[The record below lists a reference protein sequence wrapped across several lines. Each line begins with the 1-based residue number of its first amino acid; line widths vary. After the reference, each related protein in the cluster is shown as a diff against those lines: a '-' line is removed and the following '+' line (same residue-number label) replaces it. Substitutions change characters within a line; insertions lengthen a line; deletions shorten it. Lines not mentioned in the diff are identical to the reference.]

1 MHKVQKSRG
10 VLGGILGPLLKT
22 GLPLIRNILRSLARS
37 VLIPLASTAA
47 AAAVATGATIH
58 KTMFGSGNTKLIIC
72 NEKMKDIMRIVKS
85 LEKSGVLRKGVSEK
99 IKK

>member
-22 GLPLIRNILRSLARS
+22 GLPLTGNILRSLARS
-37 VLIPLASTAA
+37 VLIPLGSTA

-85 LEKSGVLRKGVSEK
+85 LEKSGILRKCVSEK

>member
-22 GLPLIRNILRSLARS
+22 GLPLIGNILRSLARS
-37 VLIPLASTAA
+37 VLIPLGSTA

>member
-22 GLPLIRNILRSLARS
+22 GLPLIGNILRSLARS
-37 VLIPLASTAA
+37 VLITLGSTA

-85 LEKSGVLRKGVSEK
+85 LEKSGVLRKCVSEK